1 MYIFFSLHN
10 FQCNKNYWM
19 FNFFL
24 PENNGFLSSTL
35 IHAFIDIDIRVL
47 HFSSLVCIPRVRERY
62 ERITN
67 ETRAAKGGRGGGGR
81 RKLTRRKRTSA
92 KEKENTL
99 VKYKGYS
106 RFCNRVIS
114 RNPLFQAC
122 YANMCSSPC
131 TTKTRIDSSILTFH
145 PLRESL
151 FHLLPVIACLLYL
164 LYWLVAR
171 EMDDFMN
178 D

>member
-1 MYIFFSLHN
+1 MSYIFRHWYVFH
-10 FQCNKNYWM
+10 
-19 FNFFL
+19 
-24 PENNGFLSSTL
+24 
-35 IHAFIDIDIRVL
+35 V
-47 HFSSLVCIPRVRERY
+47 Y
-62 ERITN
+62 ERG
-67 ETRAAKGGRGGGGR
+67 TRESRTKHERRKGEGRGGR

-171 EMDDFMN
+171 ETDDFMN